1 MADEET
7 VSQETPSTETADSA
21 GGGEVT
27 FEGGEQE
34 QGEALPG
41 EAATEA
47 ASEGGEAAA
56 TIKPAEDDILQNS
69 KVQEAIS
76 RLQST
81 KDAELAAV
89 RRELREV
96 REQGQKPAQQSEAEK
111 IQARLAELDAALE
124 VDPFNA
130 AALREAARLEARLEV
145 SGAHQQ
151 LTQAQQFQTVKTWSE
166 AEVVKFA
173 PELGVAPDSPDYA
186 KGETLM
192 REMMGIAQQHNLIG
206 RSDAA
211 YLALAVH
218 TLKQSAQKVE
228 AARREGAQVE
238 SKRQV
243 VVKKQGSLPASKGA
257 GKGVA
262 SLTASQLETAKV
274 YGLTPEKYAK
284 SLEATAKG
292 GTVDAS

>member
-1 MADEET
+1 MPDEET
-7 VSQETPSTETADSA
+7 VSQETSSTETADSA
-21 GGGEVT
+21 GGGETT

-41 EAATEA
+41 DASSEAAPST
-47 ASEGGEAAA
+47 GEAAE
-56 TIKPAEDDILQNS
+56 TKETPKPDD
-69 KVQEAIS
+69 EETAIR
-76 RLQST
+76 RLQSA
-81 KDAELAAV
+81 KDREIAARDRDLADL
-89 RRELREV
+89 RRQLEERP
-96 REQGQKPAQQSEAEK
+96 KPAQQSETEK
-111 IQARLAELDAALE
+111 IQARLAELDAVLE
-124 VDPFNA
+124 TDPYDA
-130 AALREAARLEARLEV
+130 AALRESVRLEARLEV
-145 SGAHQQ
+145 TGAHQQ
-151 LTQAQQFQTVKTWSE
+151 MTQAQQFQTVKTWSE

-192 REMMGIAQQHNLIG
+192 HEMMAIAQKHNLIG
-206 RSDAA
+206 RPDAA
-211 YLALAVH
+211 FLAQAIH
-218 TLKQSAQKVE
+218 TRNQSVQKIE
-228 AARREGAQVE
+228 QARREGAQVE

-257 GKGVA
+257 GKGAA
-262 SLTASQLETAKV
+262 SLTASQLETAKM